1 MVFYKITKK
10 MMKRFYAFFFI
21 LLIFHV
27 GLIIPKT
34 KFECSCHI
42 PSSDTFSSCCN
53 CNSCVNQRGGFL
65 SACGCHERTGN
76 SSETVPLIKRAICF
90 CGSSNSDFDLP
101 GLKYPVLLGKSLF
114 PPPVLE
120 IHHFFQIPSTLSSQV
135 YITPPDHPS

>member
-1 MVFYKITKK
+1 MRNRLFT
-10 MMKRFYAFFFI
+10 FFFI
-21 LLIFHV
+21 FLVFHI

-34 KFECSCHI
+34 KFEGSCHV

-53 CNSCVNQRGGFL
+53 CPYCVSQRGGFL

-90 CGSSNSDFDLP
+90 CGSSTSDFDLP

-114 PPPVLE
+114 PPPALE
-120 IHHFFQIPSTLSSQV
+120 IHHFSQIPSTLSSQV